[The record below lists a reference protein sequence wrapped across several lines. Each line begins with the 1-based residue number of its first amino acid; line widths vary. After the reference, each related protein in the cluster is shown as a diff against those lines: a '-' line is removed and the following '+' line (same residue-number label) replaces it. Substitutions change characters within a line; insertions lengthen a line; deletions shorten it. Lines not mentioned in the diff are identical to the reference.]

1 MPTTPMPTIQPA
13 RPKDPFGIAIRI
25 VRLAACI
32 SALSVLAS
40 PAMGTKIPEDVK
52 KVVCFVY
59 VPDAHGDPTPNGTG
73 FFVFVKLTASPDM
86 AQFYLVSAKHVFTD
100 QATGKFYPR
109 FWVRV
114 NRFHGG
120 AELVKI
126 ELSDPDLQV
135 YRHPTDNTV
144 DIVVLPVI
152 INQTIYDYKAVPED
166 MLTSREEFHQ
176 LRIAEG
182 SDVFFTGLFVSF
194 QGQQKNYPIVRFGRV
209 AMVTEEKVPW
219 SEPGARDPVLLD
231 LYLIETM
238 SFGGNS
244 GAPVF
249 FYLGADREPGILNAG
264 APVLKLAGIMKG
276 SFDQRNPIGILQT
289 NAIAVSQENI
299 GIAAVVPAYLLHEI
313 LFSDRVIA
321 SRETRR

>member
-1 MPTTPMPTIQPA
+1 MAIMPKLTIEHA
-13 RPKDPFGIAIRI
+13 RLKDPFAIASRI
-25 VRLAACI
+25 ICLAACI
-32 SALSVLAS
+32 TALSMLAR
-40 PAMGTKIPEDVK
+40 PAMGTKIPEDAK

-59 VPDAHGDPTPNGTG
+59 VPDAHGDPIPNGTG
-73 FFVFVKLTASPDM
+73 FFVFVKLPSSPNM
-86 AQFYLVSAKHVFTD
+86 AQFYLVSAKHVFMD
-100 QATGKFYPR
+100 QSTGKFYTR

-126 ELSDPDLQV
+126 ELSDPDSQI
-135 YRHPTDNTV
+135 YRHPTDGTV
-144 DIVVLPVI
+144 DIVVLPVFI
-152 INQTIYDYKAVPED
+152 DQKIYDYKAIPED
-166 MLTSREEFHQ
+166 VLTSREEFHQ

-209 AMVTEEKVPW
+209 AMVTDEKIPW
-219 SEPGARDPVLLD
+219 REPGARDSVLLD

-249 FYLGADREPGILNAG
+249 FYLGADREPGILNIG

-276 SFDQRNPIGILQT
+276 SFDQRNPIGLVQM

-321 SRETRR
+321 SRETPR